1 MGPLIFVFSN
11 IYTKIILFGTKIFT
25 LREKIFKIFLYLQ
38 YGNTS
43 RHQEFF
49 QSHSTVYVQLKMFN
63 LFLIDPYHTDIMY
76 KPKLQTSQ

>member
-11 IYTKIILFGTKIFT
+11 IYTEFFFDISIFMT
-25 LREKIFKIFLYLQ
+25 FSWDFYDILYLQ

-63 LFLIDPYHTDIMY
+63 LFLLDPYHTDIMY

>member
-11 IYTKIILFGTKIFT
+11 IYTEIIFWRHISYIF
-25 LREKIFKIFLYLQ
+25 YLQ

-49 QSHSTVYVQLKMFN
+49 QSHSTIYVQLKVI
-63 LFLIDPYHTDIMY
+63 LFLLDPYHTDIIY